1 MSASA
6 VRGVSGL
13 LPTQACPCRKEDGL
27 TTNMMKYRIRNGWVK
42 TAHFRDANQSQN
54 KNISNFELLHLS
66 DYYNLDNVTVF
77 NPRRDDFDVTDKN
90 AEIEQIKWE
99 HSWLTRCDIFSCFFE
114 ASESIQPITLYELGR
129 YAKNKNYD
137 PVITVQKGYLRERD
151 VLIQTAIDKLPVNY
165 ISGEDAILQHA
176 RSIAQRIQEAKR

>member
-1 MSASA
+1 MSA

-66 DYYNLDNVTVF
+66 DGVADCHVRNAVG
-77 NPRRDDFDVTDKN
+77 RVTDILSVGK
-90 AEIEQIKWE
+90 A
-99 HSWLTRCDIFSCFFE
+99 
-114 ASESIQPITLYELGR
+114 ASL
-129 YAKNKNYD
+129 K
-137 PVITVQKGYLRERD
+137 
-151 VLIQTAIDKLPVNY
+151 
-165 ISGEDAILQHA
+165 
-176 RSIAQRIQEAKR
+176 